1 MCAIPQLI
9 SAPLNPKTI
18 SLLNDESE
26 QSRRSGVK
34 RVTFILPNK
43 KSLNTV

>member
-9 SAPLNPKTI
+9 LAPVSLNPKII

-26 QSRRSGVK
+26 QSGRSGVK

-43 KSLNTV
+43 